1 VFLLMHTLLWT
12 QVIQGGC
19 LPLAVPANHTPLTAV
34 ASLAELGVVSLAGL
48 YPVSLAEPDVVT
60 LAELHAVSLAELP
73 AATSAELQMVN

>member
-19 LPLAVPANHTPLTAV
+19 LPLAVPANHTPLAAV

-48 YPVSLAEPDVVT
+48 YPVSLAE
-60 LAELHAVSLAELP
+60 LP